1 MAFQGHAML
10 RKINPSSGAVFEH
23 NGSSIST
30 KSYQRLPPT
39 TTSQTS
45 SVLRSPHYKMNATKS
60 SMKLLPAHELRV
72 PKIPNEI
79 KLIDDNK
86 LVSPMSLQEE
96 NMFLKLRLQHVHNEL
111 NVMKKTVTPKHRRK
125 ARKELEKQSDLV
137 GRQFPKICKDIA
149 KDKIW
154 RYVKFINDE
163 SMLDDYKDKS
173 SIGYLFLSFYRN
185 IDTQNTEKI
194 DAIWDEA
201 KDYVSEA
208 IAGKRNAIQTR
219 IKKSFKGNI

>member
-10 RKINPSSGAVFEH
+10 RKKNPSGAVFEH
-23 NGSSIST
+23 NESSIST
-30 KSYQRLPPT
+30 KSNQRQLPS
-39 TTSQTS
+39 TSLTS
-45 SVLRSPHYKMNATKS
+45 IVSNSHYKVQGTKPS
-60 SMKLLPAHELRV
+60 KQLLPTHELMV

-79 KLIDDNK
+79 KLVDDNQ

-96 NMFLKLRLQHVHNEL
+96 NRVLKLRLQHVQNEL
-111 NVMKKTVTPKHRRK
+111 EAMKKTITPKHRRK
-125 ARKELEKQSDLV
+125 ARKELEKHSDLI

-163 SMLDDYKDKS
+163 SMLDNYNDKS

-185 IDTQNTEKI
+185 IDTQNSYKI

-201 KDYVSEA
+201 KDYVCEA
-208 IAGKRNAIQTR
+208 IAAKRNATQTR
-219 IKKSFKGNI
+219 IKKSFKGIK